1 MMIESNVLVAVA
13 LMGALGVLWW
23 SSMVIFRNE
32 MKESRRQSD
41 AKVPQLL
48 NEITDLIPNA
58 AAGIPNFDQLKD
70 DLIEMI
76 EDIMSDA
83 MNNMQMPSA
92 QDHIF
97 GALANIVQH
106 KFTQSSP
113 MASAIVE
120 QFSNIDADDSDVHG
134 PPSQEQ

>member
-1 MMIESNVLVAVA
+1 MDNDLVMAIA
-13 LMGALGVLWW
+13 LVGALGVLWW

-48 NEITDLIPNA
+48 NEITDLIPQTSGA
-58 AAGIPNFDQLKD
+58 IPNFDDLKQD
-70 DLIEMI
+70 IVELV
-76 EDIMSDA
+76 EDVIQEA
-83 MNNMQMPSA
+83 MQNMQMPSA

-113 MASAIVE
+113 IATAVLEQFPHIDASA
-120 QFSNIDADDSDVHG
+120 SDDHG
-134 PPSQEQ
+134 PPSQQ

>member
-1 MMIESNVLVAVA
+1 MMIETNLVLGVA
-13 LMGALGVLWW
+13 LMGAFGVLWW

-48 NEITDLIPNA
+48 NEITDLIPNG
-58 AAGIPNFDQLKD
+58 AAGIPNFDDLKQD
-70 DLIEMI
+70 IVDLVEDVIE
-76 EDIMSDA
+76 EA
-83 MNNMQMPSA
+83 MKGMQMPTA

-113 MASAIVE
+113 IAAAIAE
-120 QFSNIDADDSDVHG
+120 QFSNIDADDSDDHG
-134 PPSQEQ
+134 TPTQEQ